1 MTVDRDDHDGRSHGL
16 PPPVFRPW
24 PGPAAWRS
32 PSVPR
37 FLRPAAAGAAAAAV
51 DTDGP
56 HFSRFA
62 AAVEAAEARPARAR
76 AALPEATPARA
87 PPRGRLRR
95 TLGRAGVH
103 SVTLASS
110 AIALAVLL
118 VAILDWHEGYD
129 PATDGERAAPPDD
142 VLVEAPAAPDRYRLA
157 TAGAASREEDIMS
170 VGGLLAAY
178 RPPAVALAGDGWLAA
193 VPGSGRQLT
202 LGAAPAAAAAPPE
215 PALPGLGSGS
225 KFGSAGTVG
234 RAAVAVTDDRHPLY
248 ELAYRLQRKGETASA
263 IAAYQLAAETDPQ
276 HAATF
281 YNWGYLL
288 QRRGDVDGARDKY
301 REALRLAP
309 EHAYAH
315 YNLAS
320 LLQKAGDRQ
329 GAIEH
334 YRAAI
339 AARPDFAWSYYNLGY
354 LEQQQ
359 GHYREALASY
369 RRAIEA
375 DPEQTLAYEN
385 IAVILRH
392 HHP

>member
-32 PSVPR
+32 RSTPR
-37 FLRPAAAGAAAAAV
+37 FLRPAAAGAAARAV

-62 AAVEAAEARPARAR
+62 AAVEAAEARPTRAC
-76 AALPEATPARA
+76 AALPEPASAQA
-87 PPRGRLRR
+87 PPRRRLRR

-110 AIALAVLL
+110 ALALAVLL

-129 PATDGERAAPPDD
+129 PAPDGERAAQPDD
-142 VLVEAPAAPDRYRLA
+142 VLIEAPSAPDRYRLA
-157 TAGAASREEDIMS
+157 TAGAASGDEDILS
-170 VGGLLAAY
+170 VGSLLATY
-178 RPPAVALAGDGWLAA
+178 QPPAVALAGDAWLAT
-193 VPGSGRQLT
+193 VSGRGRQFP
-202 LGAAPAAAAAPPE
+202 LGAAPAAAVPPE
-215 PALPGLGSGS
+215 PALRGFGSGS
-225 KFGSAGTVG
+225 KLGSAATVG

-263 IAAYQLAAETDPQ
+263 IAAYQLAAEIDPQ

-320 LLQKAGDRQ
+320 LLQKAGDRK

-339 AARPDFAWSYYNLGY
+339 AAQPDFAWSYYNLGY